1 MTDNHIVLID
11 FSDGTNRYVEFDSYA
26 LARNFVKDQLEPD
39 EGVEYAQIIRAEH
52 QYSWSNPNCSP
63 EGDF

>member
-1 MTDNHIVLID
+1 MTEHIVLID
-11 FSDGTNRYVEFDSYA
+11 YCDGTHEYCEFESYA
-26 LARNFVKDQLEPD
+26 LARSFIQETLEPD
-39 EGVEYAQIIRAEH
+39 ENVEYAQVIKAEH